1 MSLQPSLTFVATP
14 ALPVH
19 QGVPAQARGFTGFGC
34 LDGLGF
40 QDFVGLY
47 GFEGFKGARRV
58 EGLYPVSL
66 GVLQECWRWVW
77 EASKQCPL
85 LGGLLS
91 SYFRFMLRPP
101 IFQKVQVGFRV
112 WGHLGWG
119 PWAPG

>member
-47 GFEGFKGARRV
+47 GFEGREHV
-58 EGLYPVSL
+58 ELKVFIRCLWESCKSGF
-66 GVLQECWRWVW
+66 GRLQNSVPC
-77 EASKQCPL
+77 
-85 LGGLLS
+85 
-91 SYFRFMLRPP
+91 
-101 IFQKVQVGFRV
+101 
-112 WGHLGWG
+112 
-119 PWAPG
+119 